1 MALRWVIE
9 QGSSVLPKS
18 YNKARILE
26 NSQIF
31 DWELTSE
38 DHKKIATIEPKE
50 NALGIYLEDGSV
62 YNVGLWDEEYA
73 I

>member
-31 DWELTSE
+31 NWELTSE
-38 DHKKIATIEPKE
+38 DHKKIATIEQKQ
-50 NALGIYLEDGSV
+50 NAPGIFLEDGNT